1 MVALTSPPV
10 APEQPAAGEGGDLRQ
25 AAVRG
30 TVLTIA
36 AVGIGQV
43 LRFVSNVLLFDL
55 LLGGTFTLMA
65 IVNATVQGLAMF
77 SDVGFSLRIVQS
89 PRGDDRDLL
98 DTVWTLQVLRG
109 VLLATFAAA
118 LGWPLSLLWSD
129 PRAGELVWLL
139 PLVALAPLIDG
150 FQSTKPRSALRHM
163 RMATITVVE
172 IVVQVLS
179 LGATL
184 LLAWWLRSALA
195 LAIGGAISA
204 AINCLLSHTVFPG
217 VNNRF
222 RWHRESVREVMSF
235 GSWIL
240 VSTAICFLSMQVDKY
255 ALPSLVDWQ
264 VGDVYMVAAN
274 IAMLTPMVIGRIQS
288 SISFPLYARVL
299 DRRMSLGEAMERAK
313 PPILVLGGFAVAG
326 TLAAGGS
333 LIHWAYQERAW
344 PATTMLPWLA
354 VGAWCSVL
362 EGNYGA
368 AFLAIGKSR
377 YVALA
382 QLVKVIAYCALLW
395 PLASRYGIHG
405 AVLAMAASDVCKFVA
420 AAVMAVRTVSWRV
433 LVSDL
438 RLSVFIAVVAGGV
451 TLLGDRL
458 AAGGEWPKFVDLM
471 FRCGMVGLS
480 FLPLLLRTLRQVRTG
495 SS

>member
-1 MVALTSPPV
+1 M
-10 APEQPAAGEGGDLRQ
+10 
-25 AAVRG
+25 RG
-30 TVLTIA
+30 TVLTMA
-36 AVGIGQV
+36 SVGIGQL
-43 LRFVSNVLLFDL
+43 LRFISNVLLFGL
-55 LLGGTFTLMA
+55 LKDGTFTLMA

-77 SDVGFSLRIVQS
+77 SDVGFGLRIVQS

-98 DTVWTLQVLRG
+98 DTVWTLQVVRG
-109 VLLATFAAA
+109 VVLATFAAA

-129 PRAGELVWLL
+129 PRAGDLVWLL

-150 FQSTKPRSALRHM
+150 FQSTKPRTALRHM
-163 RMATITVVE
+163 RMATLTVVE
-172 IVVQVLS
+172 IVVHVLS
-179 LGATL
+179 IGATL
-184 LLAWWLRSALA
+184 LLAWWLHSAVA
-195 LAIGGAISA
+195 LAIGGAVTA
-204 AINCLLSHTVFPG
+204 AINCLLSHVAFPG

-222 RWHRESVREVMSF
+222 RWHWESVREVMSF
-235 GSWIL
+235 GGWIL

-255 ALPSLVDWQ
+255 ALPSLVDWS

-299 DRRMSLGEAMERAK
+299 DRRMSLAEAMERAK
-313 PPILVLGGFAVAG
+313 PPILVLGGFAIAG

-344 PATTMLPWLA
+344 AATTMLPWLA

-382 QLVKVIAYCALLW
+382 QLVKVVAYCSLLW

-405 AVLAMAASDVCKFVA
+405 AVLAMAVSDVLKFVA
-420 AAVMAVRTVSWRV
+420 AAVLAVRTVNWRV

-438 RLSVFIAVVAGGV
+438 RLSAVIAATAIGV

-458 AAGGEWPKFVDLM
+458 AAVSEWSKFVDLV
-471 FRCGMVGLS
+471 FRGGMVALL
-480 FLPLLLRTLRQVRTG
+480 FLPLLLRTIRQVRATSG
-495 SS
+495 